1 MKIGWIGAGRMG
13 APMATQLVEAGYD
26 VAVYNR
32 TRAKAERIGAAVVDS
47 IGDLAGRDVVFTMVA
62 DSAAFEAAAQELVS
76 AGFAGI
82 LVDCSTVSAESSQ
95 AVRALGVR
103 LLAAPVSGNG
113 KVAAAGRLSLVAS
126 GPLDAYAAVREVLE
140 ALGQGVTY
148 VGEGDTARLVKI
160 AHNVFLGVVAQSLAE
175 VTVLAERSGVSRVA
189 FLDFL
194 NRSVLGSMFTRYKT
208 PAYVNLDL
216 SPTFTTRLLR
226 KDLDLGLTAA
236 GIAGVPMPLAALTH
250 EMVGLAIDRGH
261 AEHDFAALLVEA
273 ARAAGYEPRSE
284 GAEVGDGL

>member
-1 MKIGWIGAGRMG
+1 MNIGWIGTGRMG
-13 APMATQLVEAGYD
+13 APMAARLAKAGYD

-32 TRAKAERIGAAVVDS
+32 TREKAERLGTEVVDS
-47 IGDLAGRDVVFTMVA
+47 IGELAGRDVVFTMVA
-62 DSAAFEAAAQELVS
+62 DSAAFEASSGELVD

-95 AVRALGVR
+95 AVRELGVR

-126 GPLDAYAAVREVLE
+126 GPYEDFAAVREVLE

-148 VGEGDTARLVKI
+148 VGDGDAARLVKI
-160 AHNVFLGVVAQSLAE
+160 AHNVFLGIVAQSLAE
-175 VTVLAERSGVSRVA
+175 VTVLAERSGVSRAA

-216 SPTFTTRLLR
+216 TPTFTTRLLR
-226 KDLDLGLTAA
+226 KDLDLGITAA
-236 GIAGVPMPLAALTH
+236 DIAGVPMPLAALTQ
-250 EMVGLAIDRGH
+250 EIVGLAIDRGH
-261 AEHDFAALLVEA
+261 AEQDFAALLIEA
-273 ARAAGYEPRSE
+273 ARAAGYEPVPE
-284 GAEVGDGL
+284 DVEVGDGL